1 MTEPAE
7 FFFDGW
13 CLKRRSGEL
22 TRAGETQRLAQQP
35 LKMLL
40 ELLEHPGEVVTRE
53 RLQAVLWPKGVVE
66 FDNSLNAVVRKLR
79 VVLGDDSDAPRYIET
94 LPRIGYRFIG
104 RLEAPAT
111 SAPAA
116 TPASPAPAP
125 PAPSAADAASEVSVV
140 AKRRVSRWIWA
151 SGAVVLAVV
160 VYFAAFVR
168 YVPTVPPGQSI
179 AVLPFSPLLA
189 DQRNPALEL
198 GMANALVS
206 RLSELPNLT
215 VAPLSSVRDFDGGDA
230 LAFGRELEVASVLEG
245 TLQRDGERLRVTAR
259 VLDVSNGVA
268 LWSAQFDASMADIF
282 TLQDKIAEEAAKSL
296 GARLTAGL
304 QAKLEARPTK
314 SVRAYELYLDGRF
327 SRFRRDVNGMPAA
340 ILAFEQA
347 IAIDPDYAQAWA
359 GLGDAFA
366 SSVILHDIT
375 PVEGY
380 ERARRATLRAIELD
394 PQSVEAITVMG
405 SIAMHYDR
413 DYAAAEEAYTRAMR
427 LNDRYALL
435 WHHFAALRG
444 YQGRGEEAI
453 EKVLRARELEPNNML
468 YSANYALFS
477 FYMRDYK
484 TAIAHARAILAAQPT
499 QQSARTTL
507 IRSLVM
513 TGDAT
518 GALAEARRV
527 PPGLMWT
534 GDRALAFAAA
544 GQRDEALRELADLE
558 AHAAEGYG
566 SAYDLTALYAALGD
580 KPRACDALERSYD
593 DHSQMIGWLKLDPRL
608 DLIRGEP
615 CYARVHRRLY
625 GD

>member
-7 FFFDGW
+7 IFFDGW
-13 CLKRRSGEL
+13 CLKRSSGEL

-104 RLEAPAT
+104 KLEMRALEAP
-111 SAPAA
+111 SAVP
-116 TPASPAPAP
+116 TPE
-125 PAPSAADAASEVSVV
+125 PSAAEATASRVVPEVSGTST
-140 AKRRVSRWIWA
+140 RRVARWVWA
-151 SGAVVLAVV
+151 AGIVVLAVV
-160 VYFAAFVR
+160 AYFAAFGR
-168 YVPTVPPGQSI
+168 YAPSVPPGQSI
-179 AVLPFSPLLA
+179 AVLPFAPLLA

-206 RLSELPNLT
+206 RLSELPHLT
-215 VAPLSSVRDFDGGDA
+215 VAPISSVRDFDGGDA
-230 LAFGRELEVASVLEG
+230 IAFGRSLKVASVLEG

-268 LWSAQFDASMADIF
+268 LWSEQFDASMADIF

-304 QAKLEARPTK
+304 QDKLAARPTK

-340 ILAFEQA
+340 IAAFEQA
-347 IAIDPDYAQAWA
+347 IAIDPNFAQAWA

-375 PVEGY
+375 PAEGY

-394 PQSVEAITVMG
+394 PQGVEAITVMG

-413 DYAAAEEAYTRAMR
+413 DYAAAEAAYTRAMQ

-477 FYMRDYK
+477 FYVRDYK
-484 TAIAHARAILAAQPT
+484 TAIAHSRAMLAAQPT
-499 QQSARTTL
+499 QQNARTTL

-513 TGDAT
+513 TGDAA
-518 GALAEARRV
+518 GALAEAALV
-527 PPGLMWT
+527 PAGLMWT
-534 GDRALAFAAA
+534 GDHALALAAA
-544 GQRDEALRELADLE
+544 GHRDEALREIAALE
-558 AHAAEGYG
+558 AHAVEGYG
-566 SAYDLTALYAALGD
+566 AAYDLAGLYAALGD
-580 KPRACDALERSYD
+580 KARACDALERSYD

-625 GD
+625 GN